1 MNFRSKLQRIG
12 ANMQNVQSGIIKKIL
27 MQENLPTLTIMEELA
42 QSYAI
47 IKFCNDAHKRY
58 MQTTVNPLTG

>member
-1 MNFRSKLQRIG
+1 
-12 ANMQNVQSGIIKKIL
+12 